1 MMNDSTM
8 SIPQIPQI
16 KFYKRGKVREIYN
29 YEDKFLM
36 IASDRVSCFDVVL
49 PTAIPFKGEILTQI
63 SSFWFKFME
72 DIIDNHLISADVN
85 EFPEELSACK
95 EALRGRTMMVRK
107 TDPVPVECVV
117 RGYLSGSGWAE
128 YKESQ
133 TVCGIKLPAGL
144 RESDKLDEPIFTPAT
159 KEETGHD
166 INVSQ
171 EYIEKEIGA
180 ELATRLKEISIAIYK
195 KASAYAESRGIIIAD
210 TKFEFGILPDGN
222 LIIIDEALT
231 PDSSRF
237 WPKNEYEPGRS
248 QASFDKQFVRDY
260 LLTLDW
266 DKTYPGP
273 DLPDE
278 IVNKTYEKYSQAYEL
293 LTGEKFKNSAETA

>member
-1 MMNDSTM
+1 MNESMMN
-8 SIPQIPQI
+8 IPQIPQI
-16 KFYKRGKVREIYN
+16 KFFKRGKVREIYN

-36 IASDRVSCFDVVL
+36 IASDRVSSFDVVL
-49 PTAIPFKGEILTQI
+49 PTEIPFKGEILTQI

-72 DIIDNHLISADVN
+72 DIIDNHLITADIN

-95 EALRGRTMMVRK
+95 EALQGRTMLVK
-107 TDPVPVECVV
+107 KANPVPVECVV

-128 YKESQ
+128 YQENQ
-133 TVCGIKLPAGL
+133 TVCGIKLPDGL

-171 EYIEKEIGA
+171 EYIEKEIG
-180 ELATRLKEISIAIYK
+180 EDLATRLKEVSIAIYK
-195 KASAYAESRGIIIAD
+195 KASAYAESKGIIIAD
-210 TKFEFGILPDGN
+210 TKFEFGILPGGE

-237 WPKNEYEPGRS
+237 WPKDQYEPGHS
-248 QASFDKQFVRDY
+248 QASFDKQYVRDY

-266 DKTYPGP
+266 GKTYPGP
-273 DLPDE
+273 ELPEE
-278 IVNKTYEKYSQAYEL
+278 IVKKTYEKYSKAYEL
-293 LTGEKFKNSAETA
+293 LTGEKFTNSSEF

>member
-1 MMNDSTM
+1 MNDTTM
-8 SIPQIPQI
+8 NIPQIPQI
-16 KFYKRGKVREIYN
+16 KFFKRGKVREIYE
-29 YEDKFLM
+29 YEDKYLM

-49 PTAIPFKGEILTQI
+49 PTAIPHKGEILTQI

-72 DIIDNHLISADVN
+72 DIINNHLITADVN
-85 EFPEELSACK
+85 EFPQELSECRDAF
-95 EALRGRTMMVRK
+95 LGRTMLVRK
-107 TDPVPVECVV
+107 TDPIPVECVV

-128 YKESQ
+128 YKENQ
-133 TVCGIKLPAGL
+133 TVCGIKLPEGL

-166 INVSQ
+166 MNVSQ
-171 EYIEKEIGA
+171 EYIEKEIGV

-195 KASAYAESRGIIIAD
+195 KASAYAESKGIIIAD

-237 WPKNEYEPGRS
+237 WPKDEYEPGRS
-248 QASFDKQFVRDY
+248 QSSFDKQYVRDY

-273 DLPDE
+273 DLPEE
-278 IVNKTYEKYSQAYEL
+278 IIKKTYEKYSQAYEL
-293 LTGEKFKNSAETA
+293 VTGEKFQNSAETS